1 MRIFSK
7 NNLQKRRKKS
17 PLLSPKGCWR
27 GGEGEPR
34 SALHGWRQMAEKVMF
49 LCINTINTK
58 ILLSLR
64 LRILRDILCFVES
77 KSKNSVNGVKNL

>member
-1 MRIFSK
+1 
-7 NNLQKRRKKS
+7 
-17 PLLSPKGCWR
+17 
-27 GGEGEPR
+27 
-34 SALHGWRQMAEKVMF
+34 MAEKVMF